1 MPTFLDNY
9 TPADL
14 GLPAS
19 FFEFRQIQRDLADF
33 AIYGPA
39 GSASTDPNPALA
51 ARRWHGV
58 GASPGSGKS
67 LAANA
72 VGLSSGRKFVI
83 LTATKALERQMIEKD
98 KFDLVT
104 VHGRSNYDCETPDA
118 DGKAQS
124 CEQGGESGCK
134 CAGIPSECPYATQ
147 VHRAAETNTGI
158 VTNYQ
163 YWMHARSYNKGA
175 LEKHTD
181 PIGLLICDEFH
192 LAVPGQLGQFLN
204 TWIGDQ
210 DLRHHGGPAYI
221 EVLKSTGGKEWG
233 RLTPIWV
240 EFLNS
245 VFLSVSVRM
254 AKIVEAYGGMA
265 MAAARES
272 AEYRKLSKLV
282 RSLERVCDLGG
293 DGNWLWQITRSG
305 VSFSVIWP
313 SRYAE
318 RFLWSGV
325 DRVIP
330 MSATLRPKAL
340 QLGGLKPNDYWFKE
354 FPRVFPA
361 ANGPVWWV
369 PTGKIGMKAGEEG
382 KIVSL
387 TRGDAIMEEWM
398 MPHADRDLPALG
410 GIVHTPSY
418 QLAEWIYARSRFAR
432 YMCLADRK
440 DPGAAAEKFRR
451 MEADGLPC
459 ALIGPSYMT
468 GHDFP
473 TPLDRG
479 RWGSWQWIPK
489 LPFADKS
496 DPVVE
501 TRAEADEQIYNYDA
515 AQTLVQACGRRQRSP
530 DCRTVTLITDD
541 AIKNFRYYSASH
553 MPKWFSV
560 KDAPGGEM
568 PRRTI

>member
-14 GLPAS
+14 GLPSS
-19 FFEFRQIQRDLADF
+19 FQSFRQIQRDLADF

-58 GASPGSGKS
+58 GAAPGAGKS

-72 VGLSSGRKFVI
+72 VGLSSGRKFAI
-83 LTATKALERQMIEKD
+83 LTATKALQDQLVYKD
-98 KFDLVT
+98 KFDLVD
-104 VHGRSNYDCETPDA
+104 VRGRANYTCEVPDA
-118 DGKAQS
+118 DGKEQS
-124 CEQGGESGCK
+124 CEQGSEAGCK
-134 CAGIPSECPYATQ
+134 CAGRPGECPYATK
-147 VHRAAETNTGI
+147 VHKAIESAGGLDL
-158 VTNYQ
+158 NYQ
-163 YWMHARSYNKGA
+163 YWMHARAYNKGA
-175 LEKHTD
+175 LEKQTD
-181 PIGLLICDEFH
+181 PIGLLICDEAH
-192 LAVPGQLGQFLN
+192 LCQNQLSQYLN
-204 TWIGDQ
+204 CWIGDQ

-233 RLTPIWV
+233 KLTPVWV

-254 AKIVEAYGGMA
+254 TKIVEAYGGMA
-265 MAAARES
+265 IAAARES
-272 AEYRKLSKLV
+272 AEYRKLSKLT

-293 DGNWLWQITRSG
+293 DGNWLWQITRAG

-325 DRVIP
+325 DRVVV

-340 QLGGLKPNDYWFKE
+340 QLLGLRPNDYWFKE

-369 PTGKIGMKAGEEG
+369 PTGKIGMKAGEDG
-382 KIVSL
+382 KILSL
-387 TRGDAIMEEWM
+387 NRGDEIMTEWM
-398 MPHADRDLPALG
+398 LPHPDRELPALG
-410 GIVHTPSY
+410 GIIHTPSY
-418 QLAEWIYARSRFAR
+418 KLAEWIYARSRFAR

-473 TPLDRG
+473 TPQDRG

-501 TRAEADEQIYNYDA
+501 TRAEADEQIYDYDC
-515 AQTLVQACGRRQRSP
+515 AQTLIQAIGRRQRSME
-530 DCRTVTLITDD
+530 CRTTCIITDD
-541 AIKNFRYYSASH
+541 AVKNFRHYARQH
-553 MPKWFSV
+553 MPGWAKIM
-560 KDAPGGEM
+560 DAPGGIM